1 MTNLVAVAV
10 DECHLVWDWVRFRP
24 KYGELGKLK
33 SVLLSTPFIL
43 VSATLTPNVA
53 AYVHKVCR
61 LSVPAVLL
69 SISLRR
75 DNINL
80 VVAQIERG
88 SVDPLL
94 NLIPRDLT
102 DHRKI
107 PKTLIFHDSIDPGIH
122 ISNQIRARLPPFING
137 ISSDDIVTCYF
148 GSLDAKVKTKI
159 LDDLMDGNARIVV
172 CTDAFGMGI
181 DIPDIEVVIQW
192 GVDERLICSS
202 LAQRIGR
209 AARDPTV
216 EGIAVIYVQR
226 AVFESI
232 SKNWREELKS
242 WEEAWEDCD
251 ESDHGGAGN
260 IGRDG
265 AMEELEEEL
274 EDLCVVPVSKNRQLK
289 RFGLPV
295 RQDNEPKTRKHLL
308 SLYQEAKSLRE
319 AFQQARREPR
329 GTRKSPVPMSNKLDP
344 PLLWVLCTQ
353 GCRHM
358 VLGFIF
364 KDPTVYER
372 THRYWC
378 CDWCAWSSGTDCEEI
393 QTAGIPVIISIL
405 NPNPP
410 ARILVDKASAR
421 PGTVRTDAITPQ
433 RIGLVRFR
441 LQSLRKQIWKGSD
454 FPDIDETHILSDKA
468 LDRLAKNVKQI
479 SSRKSLFVELEKA
492 GVRVQYS
499 LLTNAHLEQIWTV
512 INLACA
518 ERIPFVPILP
528 KRAGKI
534 GFIVIN

>member
-1 MTNLVAVAV
+1 M
-10 DECHLVWDWVRFRP
+10 
-24 KYGELGKLK
+24 
-33 SVLLSTPFIL
+33 
-43 VSATLTPNVA
+43 
-53 AYVHKVCR
+53 
-61 LSVPAVLL
+61 
-69 SISLRR
+69 
-75 DNINL
+75 

-251 ESDHGGAGN
+251 ESDRGGAGN
-260 IGRDG
+260 IGRGRSDG
-265 AMEELEEEL
+265 RTGGRTGGFMRRPSVEEQTTQTFRAA
-274 EDLCVVPVSKNRQLK
+274 S
-289 RFGLPV
+289 
-295 RQDNEPKTRKHLL
+295 KTR
-308 SLYQEAKSLRE
+308 
-319 AFQQARREPR
+319 
-329 GTRKSPVPMSNKLDP
+329 
-344 PLLWVLCTQ
+344 
-353 GCRHM
+353 
-358 VLGFIF
+358 
-364 KDPTVYER
+364 
-372 THRYWC
+372 
-378 CDWCAWSSGTDCEEI
+378 
-393 QTAGIPVIISIL
+393 
-405 NPNPP
+405 
-410 ARILVDKASAR
+410 
-421 PGTVRTDAITPQ
+421 
-433 RIGLVRFR
+433 
-441 LQSLRKQIWKGSD
+441 
-454 FPDIDETHILSDKA
+454 
-468 LDRLAKNVKQI
+468 
-479 SSRKSLFVELEKA
+479 
-492 GVRVQYS
+492 
-499 LLTNAHLEQIWTV
+499 
-512 INLACA
+512 
-518 ERIPFVPILP
+518 
-528 KRAGKI
+528 
-534 GFIVIN
+534 